1 MLPIRLAC
9 YGIRSVAASCKRIN
23 IGTLS
28 QVRMLIFVHFLLEEI
43 NNGLISLVQVAR
55 EFSSDERP
63 QFPGSRSQ
71 WTEKLEFIRPDLYD
85 GIPVYR
91 VMDRKGK
98 VIDPSQDPQVK

>member
-1 MLPIRLAC
+1 M
-9 YGIRSVAASCKRIN
+9 
-23 IGTLS
+23 
-28 QVRMLIFVHFLLEEI
+28 
-43 NNGLISLVQVAR
+43 QVAR

-71 WTEKLEFIRPDLYD
+71 WTEKLEFVRPDLYD

-98 VIDPSQDPQVK
+98 VIDPSQDPQVIFNNNISCNTFLTH